1 MHRSRDRSTQES
13 APPRAA
19 PKMFETRSQSWQD
32 AGLGNQIAPGSA
44 KRARWESIVLI
55 VLFAGIV
62 VLYES
67 RHELIGTGP
76 KSEIKPGLE
85 TLIQV
90 VTVIALLI
98 VGWAIA
104 RDLGRG
110 LGPILLRRM
119 QPATAGTMGFVVRL
133 LTLVLALI
141 VALSVV
147 GVEPAAI
154 VGVAGVTAIIL
165 GLAAQ
170 QTLGNFFA
178 GTVLIS
184 ARPFRVGDR
193 VRLQGGVLAGQI
205 EGVVSSL
212 GLLYTTFAVGEDSVM
227 VPNSVVLG
235 VAVRP
240 VREPD
245 AVSMRAR
252 LAPGMTPAELQ
263 ELLDG
268 ALRTPLRG
276 SPRITLEELE
286 DGCAVVQIAATPQRA
301 ADGRLLASELLAT
314 VAEHT
319 GDGSAASAQQAPE
332 RDKNAADGER
342 EPVLLERRGGA
353 RRR

>member
-1 MHRSRDRSTQES
+1 
-13 APPRAA
+13 
-19 PKMFETRSQSWQD
+19 MFETRSQSWRE
-32 AGLGNQIAPGSA
+32 AGLEEQIEPAKA
-44 KRARWESIVLI
+44 KRARWEGVVLI
-55 VLFAGIV
+55 VLFVGVIV
-62 VLYES
+62 LFDH
-67 RHELIGTGP
+67 RAELIGTGP
-76 KSEIKPGLE
+76 KSEVTPALE
-85 TLIQV
+85 TLVQV

-98 VGWAIA
+98 LGWAIA

-110 LGPILLRRM
+110 LGPVLLRRVE
-119 QPATAGTMGFVVRL
+119 PATAGTLGFITRL
-133 LTLVLALI
+133 LTLLVTLV

-147 GVEPAAI
+147 DVKPAAI
-154 VGVAGVTAIIL
+154 VGVAGVTAVIL

-212 GLLYTTFAVGEDSVM
+212 GLLYTTFAVGQDSVM
-227 VPNSVVLG
+227 VPNSIVLG

-252 LAPGMTPAELQ
+252 LARGMTPSELQ
-263 ELLDG
+263 ELLEGD
-268 ALRTPLRG
+268 LQTPLRG

-286 DGCAVVQIAATPQRA
+286 DGRAVVQIAATPQRA
-301 ADGRLLASELLAT
+301 ADGRVLAGELLAA
-314 VAEHT
+314 VAQHT
-319 GDGSAASAQQAPE
+319 DGVKRTGEPQGAPASASS
-332 RDKNAADGER
+332 
-342 EPVLLERRGGA
+342 
-353 RRR
+353 

>member
-1 MHRSRDRSTQES
+1 MRRHRAQV
-13 APPRAA
+13 PPKVP
-19 PKMFETRSQSWQD
+19 PKMFETRSQSWQE
-32 AGLGNQIAPGSA
+32 AGLGQQIAPRTA
-44 KRARWESIVLI
+44 RRARREGLLLLA
-55 VLFAGIV
+55 LFAGIV
-62 VLYES
+62 VLYDY
-67 RHELIGTGP
+67 RAELIGSRSHP
-76 KSEIKPGLE
+76 VE
-85 TLIQV
+85 TLIRV

-110 LGPILLRRM
+110 LGPMLLRRM
-119 QPATAGTMGFVVRL
+119 EPGTAGTMGFVVRL
-133 LTLVLALI
+133 VTLVAALI
-141 VALSVV
+141 IALSVV
-147 GVEPAAI
+147 GLQSGEI
-154 VGVAGVTAIIL
+154 VGVAGVTAVIL

-212 GLLYTTFAVGEDSVM
+212 GLLYTTFAVGDDSVM

-252 LAPGMTPAELQ
+252 LAPGMSPAELQ
-263 ELLDG
+263 ELLEG
-268 ALRTPLRG
+268 SIKTPLRG

-286 DGCAVVQIAATPQRA
+286 NGRAVVQIAATPQRA
-301 ADGRLLASELLAT
+301 ADGRGLSSELLAA

-319 GDGSAASAQQAPE
+319 DGGQAGTQ
-332 RDKNAADGER
+332 GEQ
-342 EPVLLERRGGA
+342 A
-353 RRR
+353 RPSSLAR

>member
-1 MHRSRDRSTQES
+1 
-13 APPRAA
+13 
-19 PKMFETRSQSWQD
+19 MFETRSQSWRD
-32 AGLGNQIAPGSA
+32 AGLAQQIAPSTA
-44 KRARWESIVLI
+44 RRARREGLLLV

-62 VLYES
+62 ILYDY
-67 RHELIGTGP
+67 RAELIGTGP
-76 KSEIKPGLE
+76 HNHVRPGLE
-85 TLIQV
+85 TLVQV
-90 VTVIALLI
+90 ATVIALLI

-104 RDLGRG
+104 RDFGRA
-110 LGPILLRRM
+110 LGPMLLRRM
-119 QPATAGTMGFVVRL
+119 EPATAGTMGFVVRL
-133 LTLVLALI
+133 ATLGIALL

-147 GVEPAAI
+147 GLEPAEL
-154 VGVAGVTAIIL
+154 VGVAGVTAVVL

-212 GLLYTTFAVGEDSVM
+212 GLLYTTFAVGDDSVM

-245 AVSMRAR
+245 AVSLRAR

-263 ELLDG
+263 ELLEG
-268 ALRTPLRG
+268 SLRTPLRG
-276 SPRITLEELE
+276 SPRITLEEL
-286 DGCAVVQIAATPQRA
+286 DGGRAVVQIAATPQRA
-301 ADGRLLASELLAT
+301 SDGRVLASELLAA

-319 GDGSAASAQQAPE
+319 DGAGPANGEPGAPVAREGQEHGDALARERAS
-332 RDKNAADGER
+332 
-342 EPVLLERRGGA
+342 
-353 RRR
+353 

>member
-1 MHRSRDRSTQES
+1 ML
-13 APPRAA
+13 
-19 PKMFETRSQSWQD
+19 ETRSQSWQE
-32 AGLGNQIAPGSA
+32 AGLGQEIAPGTA
-44 KRARWESIVLI
+44 RRARREGIVLLA
-55 VLFAGIV
+55 LFAGIV
-62 VLYES
+62 VLYDY
-67 RHELIGTGP
+67 RAELIGHRTHP
-76 KSEIKPGLE
+76 AE
-85 TLIQV
+85 TLIKV

-98 VGWAIA
+98 VGWGIA
-104 RDLGRG
+104 RDFGRG
-110 LGPILLRRM
+110 LGPVLMRRVE
-119 QPATAGTMGFVVRL
+119 PATAGTLGFVIRL
-133 LTLVLALI
+133 VTLVVALI

-147 GVEPAAI
+147 GFQFAEL
-154 VGVAGVTAIIL
+154 VGVAGVTVVIL

-245 AVSMRAR
+245 AVTLRAR

-263 ELLDG
+263 ELVEG
-268 ALRTPLRG
+268 ALRTPL
-276 SPRITLEELE
+276 SSTPQITLEEL
-286 DGCAVVQIAATPQRA
+286 DAGQAVVRIAATPQRA
-301 ADGRLLASELLAT
+301 ADGRNLAGELLA
-314 VAEHT
+314 VVSNKAAGREPPKGARGAHEDSA
-319 GDGSAASAQQAPE
+319 GGAGVPASAAHDGARPGSAAQAHRAQSSASEAPAPE
-332 RDKNAADGER
+332 RSNG
-342 EPVLLERRGGA
+342 
-353 RRR
+353 

>member
-1 MHRSRDRSTQES
+1 
-13 APPRAA
+13 
-19 PKMFETRSQSWQD
+19 MFETRSQAWRE
-32 AGLGNQIAPGSA
+32 AGLEQQIAPATA
-44 KRARWESIVLI
+44 KRARWEGVALIALFVGVIVLYDHR
-55 VLFAGIV
+55 A
-62 VLYES
+62 
-67 RHELIGTGP
+67 ELIGTGP
-76 KSEIKPGLE
+76 KGEVTSGVE
-85 TLIQV
+85 TLVQV

-98 VGWAIA
+98 LGWAIA

-110 LGPILLRRM
+110 LGPMLLRRID
-119 QPATAGTMGFVVRL
+119 PATAGTLGFVVRL
-133 LTLVLALI
+133 LTLVVALI
-141 VALSVV
+141 LALSVV
-147 GVEPAAI
+147 DVRPAAI
-154 VGVAGVTAIIL
+154 LGIAGVTAVVL

-212 GLLYTTFAVGEDSVM
+212 GLLYTTFAVGEESVM

-263 ELLDG
+263 ELLEG
-268 ALRTPLRG
+268 ALQTPLRG
-276 SPRITLEELE
+276 NPRITLEELE
-286 DGCAVVQIAATPQRA
+286 DGRAVVQIAATPQRSSE
-301 ADGRLLASELLAT
+301 GRVLASELLAA

-319 GDGSAASAQQAPE
+319 EGAAPSDGDGFAS
-332 RDKNAADGER
+332 RDDEGSGSRAREESPHPPVYADRPGGGTA
-342 EPVLLERRGGA
+342 RGSN
-353 RRR
+353 RS

>member
-1 MHRSRDRSTQES
+1 
-13 APPRAA
+13 
-19 PKMFETRSQSWQD
+19 MFETRSQAWQEV
-32 AGLGNQIAPGSA
+32 GLAQQIAPSTA
-44 KRARWESIVLI
+44 RRARREGLVLLA
-55 VLFAGIV
+55 LFAGIV
-62 VLYES
+62 VLYDY
-67 RHELIGTGP
+67 RAELIGHR
-76 KSEIKPGLE
+76 SPGVE
-85 TLIQV
+85 TLIKV
-90 VTVIALLI
+90 VAVILLLI

-110 LGPILLRRM
+110 LGPTLLRRM
-119 QPATAGTMGFVVRL
+119 EPGTAGTVGFVVRL
-133 LTLVLALI
+133 ATLVVALI
-141 VALSVV
+141 FALSLV
-147 GVEPAAI
+147 GLQKAELA
-154 VGVAGVTAIIL
+154 GVAGVTVVVL

-212 GLLYTTFAVGEDSVM
+212 GLLYTTFVVGEDSVM
-227 VPNSVVLG
+227 VPNNVVLG

-263 ELLDG
+263 ELLEA

-276 SPRITLEELE
+276 NPRITLEELD
-286 DGCAVVQIAATPQRA
+286 DGRAVVQIAATPQRA
-301 ADGRLLASELLAT
+301 TDGRVLASELLAA
-314 VAEHT
+314 VAQHTDGARPEPSGGSEGNGAGEGEH
-319 GDGSAASAQQAPE
+319 
-332 RDKNAADGER
+332 ADGGVAREGDDDGTLARER
-342 EPVLLERRGGA
+342 GR
-353 RRR
+353 

>member
-1 MHRSRDRSTQES
+1 
-13 APPRAA
+13 
-19 PKMFETRSQSWQD
+19 MFETRSQAWRE
-32 AGLGNQIAPGSA
+32 AGLEQQIAPSTA
-44 KRARWESIVLI
+44 KRARWEGIGLLL
-55 VLFAGIV
+55 LFAAIV
-62 VLYES
+62 ALYDYRAEVLGAHP
-67 RHELIGTGP
+67 RPALNTAVD
-76 KSEIKPGLE
+76 
-85 TLIQV
+85 V

-104 RDLGRG
+104 RDFGRG
-110 LGPILLRRM
+110 LAPVLLRRLA
-119 QPATAGTMGFVVRL
+119 PATAGTVGFFVRL
-133 LTLVLALI
+133 ATLVIALI
-141 VALSVV
+141 VALSVI
-147 GVEPAAI
+147 GFQNAEL

-184 ARPFRVGDR
+184 ARPFRVGER

-245 AVSMRAR
+245 AVSLRAR

-263 ELLDG
+263 ELLEG
-268 ALRTPLRG
+268 ELQTPLRG
-276 SPRITLEELE
+276 APRITLEELE
-286 DGCAVVQIAATPQRA
+286 NGRAVVQIAATPQRST
-301 ADGRLLASELLAT
+301 DGRVLASELLAA
-314 VAEHT
+314 VAQHT
-319 GDGSAASAQQAPE
+319 EGAAPGDGDGAEPGGDHGPGSRARDEGPRPPVYAE
-332 RDKNAADGER
+332 RPTGGATHER
-342 EPVLLERRGGA
+342 ERS
-353 RRR
+353 

>member
-1 MHRSRDRSTQES
+1 
-13 APPRAA
+13 
-19 PKMFETRSQSWQD
+19 MFETRSHAWQE
-32 AGLGNQIAPGSA
+32 AGLAAQIAPGTA
-44 KRARWESIVLI
+44 RRARREGFLLLA
-55 VLFAGIV
+55 LFAGIV
-62 VLYES
+62 ILYDY
-67 RHELIGTGP
+67 RAELVGP
-76 KSEIKPGLE
+76 RPHAVE
-85 TLIQV
+85 TLIKV

-110 LGPILLRRM
+110 LGPMLMRRLE
-119 QPATAGTMGFVVRL
+119 PSTAGTMGFVVRL
-133 LTLVLALI
+133 VTLVAALI

-147 GVEPAAI
+147 GLEPAEL
-154 VGVAGVTAIIL
+154 VGVAGVTAVIL

-184 ARPFRVGDR
+184 ARPFRVGER

-252 LAPGMTPAELQ
+252 LAPGMTPSELQ
-263 ELLDG
+263 ELLEG
-268 ALRTPLRG
+268 ELQTPLRG
-276 SPRITLEELE
+276 SPRITLEEL
-286 DGCAVVQIAATPQRA
+286 DNGRAVVQIAATPQRA
-301 ADGRLLASELLAT
+301 ADGRVLAGELLAA
-314 VAEHT
+314 VAQHT
-319 GDGSAASAQQAPE
+319 DAVKRVDDARGARTGEQAPALVDPPASASS
-332 RDKNAADGER
+332 
-342 EPVLLERRGGA
+342 
-353 RRR
+353 

>member
-1 MHRSRDRSTQES
+1 ML
-13 APPRAA
+13 
-19 PKMFETRSQSWQD
+19 ETRSQSWQE
-32 AGLGNQIAPGSA
+32 AGLGQQIAPGTA
-44 KRARWESIVLI
+44 RRARREGFLLLA
-55 VLFAGIV
+55 LFAGIV
-62 VLYES
+62 VLYDY
-67 RHELIGTGP
+67 RAELIGHRTHP
-76 KSEIKPGLE
+76 VE
-85 TLIQV
+85 TLIKV

-98 VGWAIA
+98 VGWGIA
-104 RDLGRG
+104 RDFGRG
-110 LGPILLRRM
+110 LGPVLMRRVA
-119 QPATAGTMGFVVRL
+119 PATAGTMGFVIRL
-133 LTLVLALI
+133 VTLVAALI

-147 GVEPAAI
+147 GFQFAEL
-154 VGVAGVTAIIL
+154 VGVAGVTVVIL

-245 AVSMRAR
+245 AVTLRAR

-263 ELLDG
+263 ELVEG
-268 ALRTPLRG
+268 ALRTPLSG
-276 SPRITLEELE
+276 SPRITLEEL
-286 DGCAVVQIAATPQRA
+286 DAGQAVVRIAATPQRA
-301 ADGRLLASELLAT
+301 DDGRDLAGELLEVVSNQAGGREPPESARSADERAAG
-314 VAEHT
+314 AE
-319 GDGSAASAQQAPE
+319 GVPEGAARDGAPPGSAAHSQRVEGSASEAPAPE
-332 RDKNAADGER
+332 RSSG
-342 EPVLLERRGGA
+342 
-353 RRR
+353 